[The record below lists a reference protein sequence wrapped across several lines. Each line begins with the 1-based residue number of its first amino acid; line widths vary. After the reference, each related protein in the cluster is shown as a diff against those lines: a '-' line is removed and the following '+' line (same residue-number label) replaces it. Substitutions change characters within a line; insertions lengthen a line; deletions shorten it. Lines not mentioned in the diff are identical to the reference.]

1 MIEVDEAKTKAEELD
16 IHQVNVERDYVFGWL
31 LKAFYESDY
40 LRKLL
45 VFKGGNCLR
54 KAYYPDTRFSSDL
67 DFSVPGAIDQPRLL
81 QAINDACREAQRLC
95 GVEFLTDRNTLNV
108 GAFGDRSRTVYKGR
122 LFFQDFLGEEDDLTI
137 SIKVD
142 IAELDRLFLPAVI
155 RPLTHA
161 YSDAGQCTAELTCM
175 ALEEIVALK
184 LKCLIQRRHA
194 ADLFDLVHTTFMDRS
209 LEVDRKLVLRVFLQ
223 KTIFGNNPGA
233 AKEILLGL
241 PVSFFGGLWSKF
253 TQAPR
258 QVRFGFDKAMEGFK
272 ASIDSLFDGS
282 PTSRWGD
289 DLFFP
294 SEQRNLIM
302 TAGAEQKLLKLTY
315 GGVERLVEPYSLTYK
330 QAQGRPAREYFYGYD
345 RTGGASSAPGIKSFV
360 HANVQSLELTDQD
373 FEPRFE
379 IELSKAG
386 ENSGKGYFGK
396 SFGAGARRVA
406 APRTIRSASAF
417 KLQCPYCQK
426 VFTRTARDTA
436 LKEHKSPDG
445 YRCTAKRG
453 YWVA

>member
-1 MIEVDEAKTKAEELD
+1 MIDLDETQAKAEEFD
-16 IHQVNVERDYVFGWL
+16 IHPVNVERDYVFGWL
-31 LKAFYESDY
+31 LKAFYENDY

-54 KAYYPDTRFSSDL
+54 KAYCPTSRFSSDL
-67 DFSVPGAIDQPRLL
+67 DFSVPSSIDQPRLL
-81 QAINDACREAQRLC
+81 QAINDACREAQSLS
-95 GVEFLTDRNTLNV
+95 GVEFLTDRNTLMA
-108 GAFGDRSRTVYKGR
+108 GSFGDRSRTVYKCH
-122 LFFQDFLGEEDDLTI
+122 LFFNDFLGHEDDLTI

-142 IAELDRLFLPAVI
+142 IAELDRLYLPAVYK
-155 RPLTHA
+155 PLTHA
-161 YSDAGQCTAELTCM
+161 YSDADQCAAELTCM
-175 ALEEIVALK
+175 ALEEIIALK

-241 PVSFFGGLWSKF
+241 PVQYFGGLWSKF
-253 TQAPR
+253 TQAPKE
-258 QVRFGFDKAMEGFK
+258 VRFGFDRAMEGFK
-272 ASIDSLFDGS
+272 ASIDSLFEGS
-282 PTSRWGD
+282 PTPRRGD

-302 TAGAEQKLLKLTY
+302 TAGAERKLLRLTY

-330 QAQGRPAREYFYGYD
+330 QAQGKPAREYFYGYD
-345 RTGGASSAPGIKSFV
+345 RTGGASSEPSIKSFI
-360 HANVQSLELTDQD
+360 HANVEGLELTDEQ
-373 FEPRFE
+373 FEPKFE

-396 SFGAGARRVA
+396 SFGSGPRRVP
-406 APRTIRSASAF
+406 APRASRPARPF

-426 VFTRTARDTA
+426 VFTRTKRDPT
-436 LKEHKSPDG
+436 LNEHKAPNG
-445 YRCTAKRG
+445 FRCGGRRG
-453 YWVA
+453 SWLA

>member
-1 MIEVDEAKTKAEELD
+1 MIDLSEAQAKADEFD

-31 LKAFYESDY
+31 LKAFYENEY
-40 LRKLL
+40 LRRLL

-54 KAYYPDTRFSSDL
+54 KAYYPHSRFSSDL

-81 QAINDACREAQRLC
+81 QAINDACGEAQRMC
-95 GVEFLTDRNTLNV
+95 GVEFLTDRNTLNI
-108 GAFGDRSRTVYKGR
+108 GSFGDRGRTVYKGR
-122 LFFQDFLGEEDDLTI
+122 LFFHDFLGEEDDLTI

-142 IAELDRLFLPAVI
+142 IVELDRLFLPPVT
-155 RPLTHA
+155 RRLTHA
-161 YSDAGQCTAELTCM
+161 YSDAGQCTADLTCM

-194 ADLFDLVHTTFMDRS
+194 ADLFDLVHATFMDRS

-241 PVSFFGGLWSKF
+241 PVNFFGGLWSKF

-272 ASIDSLFDGS
+272 ASIDSLFEGS
-282 PTSRWGD
+282 PTSGWGD

-302 TAGAEQKLLKLTY
+302 TAGAEQKLLRLTY
-315 GGVERLVEPYSLTYK
+315 GGVARLVEPYSLAYK
-330 QAQGRPAREYFYGYD
+330 QPQGKPAREYFYGYD
-345 RTGGASSAPGIKSFV
+345 QTGGTNSDPGIKAFV
-360 HANVQSLELTDQD
+360 QANVQGLELTDQD

-386 ENSGKGYFGK
+386 ENSKKGYFTK
-396 SFGAGARRVA
+396 NFGASVRRA
-406 APRTIRSASAF
+406 TALRTMRSAPAF

-426 VFTRTARDTA
+426 VFTRTTRDAA
-436 LKEHKSPDG
+436 LNEHKAPNG
-445 YRCTAKRG
+445 FRCGGRRG
-453 YWVA
+453 SWLN